1 MKNFPNYIKLEGE
14 QTFIILEELKGLKF
28 KKKSIFSSNVI
39 RYSLLLRY
47 AFLQTYQLLMREFPF
62 SSLSLLKKITE
73 GQLDVVK
80 CPKSLKLQGVISKD
94 IVSMFDEMYVQK
106 CEEYCGG
113 EIIGANRN
121 NELYKRLLSFTTVG
135 LKENVPCIIKS
146 ARERNTDGKWIKEQ
160 ILGSLKT
167 LKKCRFRVRAIVSD
181 NHSVGVLAYKPLLKE
196 SDHLGDNLF
205 IGHDY
210 QKIYLLLMLYI

>member
-1 MKNFPNYIKLEGE
+1 MQNFPNYTKLEGE
-14 QTFIILEELKGLKF
+14 QTFIILEELKELKF

-47 AFLQTYQLLMREFPF
+47 AFLQTYRLLMREFPF
-62 SSLSLLKKITE
+62 CSLSLLKKITE
-73 GQLDVVK
+73 GQLDAVK
-80 CPKSLKLQGVISKD
+80 CPKSLKSQGV
-94 IVSMFDEMYVQK
+94 MFDEMYVQK

-121 NELYKRLLSFTTVG
+121 NELYKRLLSFTIVG
-135 LKENVPCIIKS
+135 LNENVPYIIKS

-205 IGHDY
+205 IGHD
-210 QKIYLLLMLYI
+210 